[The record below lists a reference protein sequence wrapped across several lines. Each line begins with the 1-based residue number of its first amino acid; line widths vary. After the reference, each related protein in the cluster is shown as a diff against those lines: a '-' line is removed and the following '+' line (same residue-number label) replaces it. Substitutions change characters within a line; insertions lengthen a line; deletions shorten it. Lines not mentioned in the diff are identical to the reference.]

1 MKIRDAIVELEISV
15 CKMSDR
21 CTEAAKYNSLTA
33 LDGDESAEKEARR
46 YKAMTEAYSAVM
58 QLTTELR
65 LKIEKG
71 EVS

>member
-1 MKIRDAIVELEISV
+1 MKIRDAIVELEMSI

-21 CTEAAKYNSLTA
+21 CTEAAKSHALTA

-65 LKIEKG
+65 VKIEKG